1 MISLQF
7 SVFSSPAMHQGG
19 ALEKPRNVN
28 YFFEFDWVHKPHHLK
43 KRTAVL
49 KEQCIANFMHSSP
62 CIQAIFF

>member
-1 MISLQF
+1 
-7 SVFSSPAMHQGG
+7 MHQGG

-43 KRTAVL
+43 KERLVL
-49 KEQCIANFMHSSP
+49 KGQCIANFMHSSP